1 MGQILKFLC
10 FFCKILNRGKS
21 EVWKLILSIIS
32 DPPYKTEKEE
42 VKLKYVVL
50 FNDYLKKIPN
60 EKFETE
66 LLDKLTKDDLVKL
79 YDYLNKTFEFLS
91 DIKDIKDGKRWNF
104 DGFS

>member
-1 MGQILKFLC
+1 MGQILKFF
-10 FFCKILNRGKS
+10 FFCKILNRGKADI
-21 EVWKLILSIIS
+21 WKLVLSIIS
-32 DPPYKTEKEE
+32 DPPYKTEREE

-66 LLDKLTKDDLVKL
+66 LLEKLTKDDLVKL

-91 DIKDIKDGKRWNF
+91 DIKDVKDGKKGDFNLF
-104 DGFS
+104 I